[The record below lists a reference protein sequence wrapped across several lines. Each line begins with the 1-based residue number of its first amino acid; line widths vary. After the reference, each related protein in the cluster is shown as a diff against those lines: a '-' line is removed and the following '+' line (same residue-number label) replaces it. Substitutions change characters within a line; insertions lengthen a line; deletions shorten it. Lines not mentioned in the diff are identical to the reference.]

1 MRQYEIFTD
10 ATCDLPQE
18 VINDMGINVIP
29 MDFEMDGK
37 VYSHFPD
44 ERQLNIKTFYELSQ
58 KGIMSTILGL
68 LSLIT
73 LGTAVYF

>member
-44 ERQLNIKTFYELSQ
+44 ERQLNITKRYNVNYYSNY
-58 KGIMSTILGL
+58 S
-68 LSLIT
+68 S
-73 LGTAVYF
+73 

>member
-44 ERQLNIKTFYELSQ
+44 EDN
-58 KGIMSTILGL
+58 
-68 LSLIT
+68 
-73 LGTAVYF
+73 